1 MSKTKAHFEI
11 EKAQSVIRTR
21 ILEIRATGDD
31 KLTDALR
38 TERDTLDKRYAEG
51 EIAFRASLD
60 ALQIEQAASVTAIDA
75 AGTELRALTKRSNLG
90 GVFSAA
96 MAGRPTDGAEAEL
109 QAHHK
114 LASNQIPIE
123 MLRLESR
130 AASTVP
136 ASIGDATQAEVILP
150 VFASGDGAFLGIE
163 RPTVEVGVASFP
175 MLSTRPTVHGPF
187 SNSSDA
193 GQTDGTFVANA
204 LAPERLQ
211 ASYSYRAS
219 DAARFA
225 GLDSS
230 LRLALNLGL
239 QEKLDQQAINGGS
252 GLLNGTNLAKQFRDG
267 IDIVRAICR
276 QAALWQ
282 SRWQIRARTWRRE
295 NTRRLACV
303 QPYERP
309 LQELRERRDRLRAA
323 GRTVGRAG
331 CQSARSGARKQK
343 AECAHAAR
351 YVVGRCGPTALER
364 GFDSGR
370 SVFEKRARRGSRDR
384 NHVGELR
391 HHGQFEVSQAAGA
404 NLCVTVSAKQTANRL
419 RVSSCSRVAERA
431 GALLIRGVP
440 VHFEGRESWTKL
452 DVQSRSKTEPRG
464 SRR

>member
-252 GLLNGTNLAKQFRDG
+252 GLLNGTNLANNSVTALTSFVQYVDRLLYGRVDG
-267 IDIVRAICR
+267 RFARAPGDVRILVGSPVFSHMSVLYKSSESDETA
-276 QAALWQ
+276 
-282 SRWQIRARTWRRE
+282 SE
-295 NTRRLACV
+295 RLA
-303 QPYERP
+303 
-309 LQELRERRDRLRAA
+309 
-323 GRTVGRAG
+323 
-331 CQSARSGARKQK
+331 ARSGGLVVSPHVPALASKRQNALMRLGMSSGGAVQPLWNAVSILVDPFSKSVQGEVVVTATMLANFAITDSSRFHKQ
-343 AECAHAAR
+343 
-351 YVVGRCGPTALER
+351 
-364 GFDSGR
+364 
-370 SVFEKRARRGSRDR
+370 
-384 NHVGELR
+384 
-391 HHGQFEVSQAAGA
+391 QAQ
-404 NLCVTVSAKQTANRL
+404 TSA
-419 RVSSCSRVAERA
+419 
-431 GALLIRGVP
+431 
-440 VHFEGRESWTKL
+440 
-452 DVQSRSKTEPRG
+452 
-464 SRR
+464 